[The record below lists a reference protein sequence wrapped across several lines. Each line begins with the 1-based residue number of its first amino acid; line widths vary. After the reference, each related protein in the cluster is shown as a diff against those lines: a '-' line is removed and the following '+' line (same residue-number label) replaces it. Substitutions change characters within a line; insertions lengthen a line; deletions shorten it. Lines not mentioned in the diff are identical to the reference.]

1 MIARLNAKERTYVS
15 KNNNIE
21 NSKQM
26 IILNNSTPKGMWENQ
41 QKNVEKPDKYIF
53 IVKKTQFLK
62 EFT

>member
-26 IILNNSTPKGMWENQ
+26 IILNYLISNGMLVNH
-41 QKNVEKPDKYIF
+41 QKNAEKPDKYIF
-53 IVKKTQFLK
+53 LVKKK
-62 EFT
+62 PIC